1 MTKDADTSPLDE
13 ALAVFIQ
20 HQVTIN
26 VATRD
31 AGHITAL
38 TRAVGCRVS
47 VNRRKVSVFLAAD
60 SCQVLLNNL
69 HANGAIAMVVIR
81 PSTHACIQIK
91 GDDAVIGPL
100 EEGDHAL
107 LAAQIES
114 LVIDIKNVGFFERFA
129 RTISPA
135 LSGNIV
141 AATFTPLAVFH
152 QTPGPGAGR
161 RLYG

>member
-1 MTKDADTSPLDE
+1 MTKDTDTSPLDE
-13 ALAVFIQ
+13 ALAEFVQ
-20 HQVTIN
+20 DRVTIN

-47 VNRRKVSVFLAAD
+47 VNRRKVTVFLAAD
-60 SCQVLLNNL
+60 SCQILLDNL
-69 HANGAIAMVVIR
+69 RANGAIAMVVIR

-91 GDDAVIGPL
+91 GNDAVIGPL

-114 LVIDIKNVGFFERFA
+114 MVTDMRNVGVFEKFA
-129 RTISPA
+129 RTVIPA
-135 LSGNIV
+135 LSSNIV

-161 RLYG
+161 RL